1 MLGRLL
7 RQIGFAVLVG
17 MVFFGQVQ
25 RVLAQAPY
33 GAFGPETTI
42 DPAVMQIDESQYL
55 GARLQ
60 PDYRLIDTNNR
71 EFTLGD
77 MMGKP
82 LILLFSYYGCD
93 GTCPIL
99 NLNLKQVLRQID
111 RFKLGT
117 DYRVLTVS
125 FDQNDTPE
133 TLHTFMAKAGLP
145 ADMQAGWRHAL
156 LKQSDLKVKQ
166 LTSSVGYKY
175 FWSRADQ
182 VFLHPNVL
190 IFITPE
196 GRIARYL
203 YGTAIDKEML
213 ELALIDTDWNR
224 IANSTKVIDILTG
237 VCYSYNFQ
245 EGKYTFNYSLFIGL
259 GSLFF
264 GIVLVVFS
272 IVFFHFKKHKMRR
285 LSHVEEDTL
294 YR

>member
-1 MLGRLL
+1 MALGRRLP
-7 RQIGFAVLVG
+7 QIGFTILVG
-17 MVFFGQVQ
+17 MVFISQP
-25 RVLAQAPY
+25 VLAQAPY
-33 GAFGPETTI
+33 GAFAPETTI
-42 DPAVMQIDESQYL
+42 DPAVMQIEETQYL

-60 PDYRLIDTNNR
+60 SDYQLIDVEGN

-77 MMGKP
+77 MIGKP
-82 LILLFSYYGCD
+82 LIILFSYYGCD

-99 NLNLKQVLRQID
+99 NINLKEVLRQID

-117 DYRVLTVS
+117 DYQVLTVS

-133 TLHTFMAKAGLP
+133 TLQKFVAIADLP
-145 ADMQAGWRHAL
+145 AEMQTGWRHAI
-156 LKQSDLKVKQ
+156 LKQADLDVKQ

-203 YGTAIDKEML
+203 YGTAIDKETL

-224 IANSTKVIDILTG
+224 IANSTQVIDILTG

-264 GIVLVVFS
+264 GIFLVVFS
-272 IVFFHFKKHKMRR
+272 IFFFHFKKHKN
-285 LSHVEEDTL
+285 
-294 YR
+294 